1 VNPPDRLPAR
11 PVDRAD
17 AADLK
22 AKFGIE
28 DE

>member
-1 VNPPDRLPAR
+1 MKKQTVR

-17 AADLK
+17 ALDLK
-22 AKFGIE
+22 AKFAIE